1 MLPIFIS
8 SDYVFEGSRGGYDD
22 DYATERIKPISLR
35 ELPGMEHFP
44 LDTSMVCSRLIRS
57 TNARFRPLDECIDSV
72 CAAAC
77 PG

>member
-1 MLPIFIS
+1 
-8 SDYVFEGSRGGYDD
+8 
-22 DYATERIKPISLR
+22 
-35 ELPGMEHFP
+35 MEHFP